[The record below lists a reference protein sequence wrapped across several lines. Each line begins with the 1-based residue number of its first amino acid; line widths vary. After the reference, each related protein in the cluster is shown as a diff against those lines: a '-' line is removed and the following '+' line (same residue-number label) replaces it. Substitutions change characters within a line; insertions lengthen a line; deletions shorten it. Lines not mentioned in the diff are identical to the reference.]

1 MSQAGG
7 ATGDNE
13 RGAWVTNKRLSCLT
27 QFLPA
32 LTSPLAEMGVFCL
45 LPFPSMVSPQIL
57 DCLLPAF
64 DAIRLEM
71 MLQQTRSSKLS
82 TGHAPLTFLKA
93 ECLGTQK
100 VGQVLETF
108 AK

>member
-1 MSQAGG
+1 M
-7 ATGDNE
+7 
-13 RGAWVTNKRLSCLT
+13 TNKRLSCLT

-32 LTSPLAEMGVFCL
+32 LTSHLAEMGVFCL

-57 DCLLPAF
+57 DSLLPAF
-64 DAIRLEM
+64 DSIRLEM
-71 MLQQTRSSKLS
+71 MLKQTQSSKLS
-82 TGHAPLTFLKA
+82 TGHAPLPFLKA